1 MISISII
8 ILFTVLISTHF
19 FINNANAIEDRQT
32 KQNISDLQIISKL
45 KMTMP
50 GTNMTFGVPL
60 ENAKMHLILATM
72 DIEEGDIDGALMQ
85 LNFTSEAIKMHEK
98 ELSDIVKMVEM
109 VDKMNFTMN

>member
-1 MISISII
+1 MNQKFLATIKMISISII
-8 ILFTVLISTHF
+8 ILFNILISTHYF

-60 ENAKMHLILATM
+60 ENAKMHLI
-72 DIEEGDIDGALMQ
+72 
-85 LNFTSEAIKMHEK
+85 
-98 ELSDIVKMVEM
+98 
-109 VDKMNFTMN
+109 